1 MVAALTPSVFM
12 GLQSCHVVSH
22 HEKNEDWAVT
32 GEPPARARA
41 LRRARAAAA
50 PAEAE
55 RQARQRR
62 VEAALAAYF
71 EAADGARRIREAA
84 RAKAE
89 KILDAAED
97 AAAGH
102 DASACEAIG
111 RLRALGEVNAR
122 IAALCGISVPAV
134 RAMAARARSAPGASP
149 AGDGTGCPGSQEAP
163 DSRGTTD
170 RGRSTA
176 AYEHGNGVRA
186 VPDHGARGGA
196 GARDDPGPEHPASPL
211 APGVPGA
218 GERNRE

>member
-1 MVAALTPSVFM
+1 LTLDVFM
-12 GLQSCHVVSH
+12 GLQSCHVVIH
-22 HEKNEDWAVT
+22 QEKNWGRAVT
-32 GEPPARARA
+32 GAPAARARV

-55 RQARQRR
+55 RQSRQRR

-102 DASACEAIG
+102 DAAACEAIG

-122 IAALCGISVPAV
+122 IAALCGITVPAV
-134 RAMAARARSAPGASP
+134 RSMAARARSAPAASP
-149 AGDGTGCPGSQEAP
+149 AGGGTGSTGS
-163 DSRGTTD
+163 
-170 RGRSTA
+170 
-176 AYEHGNGVRA
+176 
-186 VPDHGARGGA
+186 
-196 GARDDPGPEHPASPL
+196 
-211 APGVPGA
+211 
-218 GERNRE
+218 